1 MLEFHV
7 YDVFTDRAFSGNPLA
22 VVMGA
27 DGLDA
32 AQMQTIARQFNLSET
47 IFVMA
52 PRDPTH
58 AARVRIFLP
67 RAEIPF
73 AGHPTIGCA
82 LHLSPGDGDL
92 VLEALA
98 GPVPVTIRQGL
109 AEFAAPVLPDC
120 GAAVDPALAA
130 AGLGLGL
137 AQVGFARHRP
147 VLAQA
152 GPGFVMVPLVD
163 VAALAQARPQGAAFD
178 ALSAGPGKVY
188 CYAPDPD
195 LPAGAGFRARMFAP
209 ANGIPEDPATG
220 SATATLA
227 APLLAAG
234 VLPEGETRLSLRQG
248 IEMGRPAHL
257 GLRVTVRD
265 GRLARVHVSGRAVPV
280 AQGRIAIPE
289 AR

>member
-1 MLEFHV
+1 MLDYLV

-32 AQMQTIARQFNLSET
+32 RQMQTIAAQFNLSET

-52 PRDPTH
+52 PSDPAH

-82 LHLSPGDGDL
+82 LHLHPADGAL
-92 VLEALA
+92 VLEAEA
-98 GPVPVTIRQGL
+98 GPVPVTIAAGL
-109 AEFAAPVLPDC
+109 AEFVAPVLPRLGDAV
-120 GAAVDPALAA
+120 AADAVA
-130 AGLGLGL
+130 AGLGLDA
-137 AQVGFARHRP
+137 AQVGFGRHRP
-147 VLAQA
+147 VTAHA
-152 GPGFVMVPLVD
+152 GPGFVFAPLRD
-163 VAALAQARPQGAAFD
+163 LDALAQARPNGAAFD
-178 ALSAGPGKVY
+178 ALAGDIAKVY
-188 CYAPDPD
+188 CYAPD
-195 LPAGAGFRARMFAP
+195 GAGFRARMFAP

-234 VLPEGETRLSLRQG
+234 ALPDGRTRLTLRQG
-248 IEMGRPAHL
+248 VEMGRPSEL
-257 GLRVTVRD
+257 GLCIDVTD
-265 GRLARVHVSGRAVPV
+265 ARLAQVRVSGRAVRV
-280 AQGRIAIPE
+280 AQGQIRRPE
-289 AR
+289 PS

>member
-7 YDVFTDRAFSGNPLA
+7 YDVFTDQAFSGNPLA

-27 DGLDA
+27 DALSGR
-32 AQMQTIARQFNLSET
+32 QMQTIARQFNLSET

-52 PRDPTH
+52 PRDPAH

-67 RAEIPF
+67 LAEIPF

-82 LHLSPGDGDL
+82 LHLSPRDGDL
-92 VLEALA
+92 VLEEEA
-98 GPVPVTIRQGL
+98 GPVPVTIRDGL
-109 AEFAAPVLPDC
+109 AEFAAPVLPEC
-120 GAAVDPALAA
+120 GAAVDRAIAA
-130 AGLGLGL
+130 AGLGLDG
-137 AQVGFARHRP
+137 AQVGFDRHRP
-147 VLAQA
+147 MLAQA
-152 GPGFVMVPLVD
+152 GPGFVMVPLRD
-163 VAALAQARPQGAAFD
+163 VAALAQARPHGAAFG

-195 LPAGAGFRARMFAP
+195 LPPDTGFRARMFAP
-209 ANGIPEDPATG
+209 ANGVPEDPATG

-248 IEMGRPAHL
+248 IEMGRPARL
-257 GLRVTVRD
+257 GLRITVR
-265 GRLARVHVSGRAVPV
+265 GGSLAQVCVSGRAVPV

-289 AR
+289 D